1 MVCFPGYSR
10 RTLAFLG
17 LTFFMQVV
25 VNSTYAIIAPFFPL
39 EAIELGLDTA
49 QVAIVFGSFAVVQ
62 LGISPIA
69 GGLCS
74 KFGRRRVLIMG
85 VFIVSGGTFLFG
97 IVPPVCIALE
107 TSMMPFFI
115 IARVLQG
122 TGSALTMTCIF
133 AILSDAFPESR
144 GRIIGVAEMM
154 NSLGWTVGPPMG
166 GLLFAIGGFTLPF
179 LICGAL
185 PLLTLIGVLS
195 VFPEG
200 GTTPRAAPTP
210 LSTSEAE
217 ADQADAEEQERQSAA
232 DADGSSEGDEASC
245 HALLKRARR
254 LATPGLF
261 VTAFAATTPGAE
273 HNTTTPCC
281 VEHHLLVA
289 KKRPCLSRLSRQARD
304 QDKEAE
310 PERLIGFSAGT
321 IFALWDIGFT
331 PFVVEE
337 FGFSLETVGLY
348 FAIGPGMYATPVSR
362 LYHVHVTPDVMMMMI
377 SPSRHDCG
385 AGTCCSPQQQAL
397 SWIRSTRKSTLS
409 VPRRLSLA
417 STLCRSDRT
426 KTGLVSQRSQKRFCS
441 A

>member
-74 KFGRRRVLIMG
+74 KFGRRRVLIVG

-166 GLLFAIGGFTLPF
+166 GLLFVIGGFTLSF

-289 KKRPCLSRLSRQARD
+289 KNDRVCQDSQDRLGTKKRKP
-304 QDKEAE
+304 
-310 PERLIGFSAGT
+310 IGFSAGT

-348 FAIGPGMYATPVSR
+348 FAIGPGMYATPITPVSR
-362 LYHVHVTPDVMMMMI
+362 P
-377 SPSRHDCG
+377 RH
-385 AGTCCSPQQQAL
+385 A
-397 SWIRSTRKSTLS
+397 
-409 VPRRLSLA
+409 
-417 STLCRSDRT
+417 
-426 KTGLVSQRSQKRFCS
+426 
-441 A
+441 

>member
-1 MVCFPGYSR
+1 
-10 RTLAFLG
+10 
-17 LTFFMQVV
+17 
-25 VNSTYAIIAPFFPL
+25 
-39 EAIELGLDTA
+39 
-49 QVAIVFGSFAVVQ
+49 VVQ

-74 KFGRRRVLIMG
+74 KFGRRRVLIVG

-97 IVPPVCIALE
+97 LVPPAAL
-107 TSMMPFFI
+107 SLGIPMMPLFI
-115 IARVLQG
+115 VARVLQG

-133 AILSDAFPESR
+133 AILSDAFPDSR

-185 PLLTLIGVLS
+185 PLLTLAGVLS

-200 GTTPRAAPTP
+200 GTTPRAVPVA

-217 ADQADAEEQERQSAA
+217 ADQMDAEDEEVDHA
-232 DADGSSEGDEASC
+232 DQASC
-245 HALLKRARR
+245 VALLQRARR

-261 VTAFAATTPGAE
+261 VTAFAATTP
-273 HNTTTPCC
+273 
-281 VEHHLLVA
+281 
-289 KKRPCLSRLSRQARD
+289 
-304 QDKEAE
+304 
-310 PERLIGFSAGT
+310 GT

-348 FAIGPGMYATPVSR
+348 FAIGPGMCVHKR
-362 LYHVHVTPDVMMMMI
+362 LPI
-377 SPSRHDCG
+377 
-385 AGTCCSPQQQAL
+385 
-397 SWIRSTRKSTLS
+397 TRIPACLPACPPT
-409 VPRRLSLA
+409 
-417 STLCRSDRT
+417 
-426 KTGLVSQRSQKRFCS
+426 
-441 A
+441 